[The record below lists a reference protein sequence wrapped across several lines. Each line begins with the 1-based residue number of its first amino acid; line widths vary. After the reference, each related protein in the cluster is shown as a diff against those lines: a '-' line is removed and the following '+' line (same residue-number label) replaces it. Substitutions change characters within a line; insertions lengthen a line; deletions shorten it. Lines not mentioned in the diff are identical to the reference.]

1 MLCITSTETLK
12 RSLEMKAAMHICTI
26 YGAEVLMT
34 VEIGAL
40 TCLHGF
46 QSQSNPNEKTKII
59 KKSFVH
65 VILA

>member
-1 MLCITSTETLK
+1 
-12 RSLEMKAAMHICTI
+12 MKAATYLCTI

-40 TCLHGF
+40 ACRHGF
-46 QSQSNPNEKTKII
+46 QSQSKPNEKTKII
-59 KKSFVH
+59 KKSFAH

>member
-1 MLCITSTETLK
+1 
-12 RSLEMKAAMHICTI
+12 MKAAMRICTI

-40 TCLHGF
+40 ACRRGF